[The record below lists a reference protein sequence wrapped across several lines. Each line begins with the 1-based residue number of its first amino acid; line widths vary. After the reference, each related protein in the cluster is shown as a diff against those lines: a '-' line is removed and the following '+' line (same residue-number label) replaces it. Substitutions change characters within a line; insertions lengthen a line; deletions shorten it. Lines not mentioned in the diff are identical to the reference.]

1 MSKCTKCGSEFDPTA
16 EIMLFGKT
24 AFSACYPCV
33 FLIKD
38 RDDEEKETPELFTG
52 TNDALNALSIKG

>member
-1 MSKCTKCGSEFDPTA
+1 MNKCSKCSSEFDPTA
-16 EIMLFGKT
+16 EIMLFGRT

-38 RDDEEKETPELFTG
+38 RDDEEQQELFGG